1 MPDDLPAMLGKV
13 LANYYQKKAG
23 ETDKDHPAF

>member
-13 LANYYQKKAG
+13 LSNYYQKKAG
-23 ETDKDHPAF
+23 ETDRDLPAF